1 MAQDIVKD
9 FYQDIPFNFIEDVI
23 SYKNTIL
30 ESNQILD
37 YLDLD
42 KLLRKKNLFNQ
53 TPEIKNVIEFGCG
66 TGWLTN
72 TLGHYYKKK
81 VTAVDFT
88 KKAINI
94 ASEVNKKLKLDS
106 LFFNSNIFEYND
118 EKKYDLVISMGV
130 LHHTFDCKKAFEKII
145 NFLKPGGYVYV
156 GLYHYYGRKP
166 MLNLLQGHARWFG
179 DNYSYDLFKKMNNS
193 MSDEKQNYSWF
204 RDQVLHPRETQHT
217 LLEVM
222 EWLNENSLVLQST
235 SINNYKNLKNFS
247 IYDLDQLEKNLE
259 NSSCKTN
266 QLDFKFNPGFF
277 TFCARK
283 KA

>member
-94 ASEVNKKLKLDS
+94 A
-106 LFFNSNIFEYND
+106 
-118 EKKYDLVISMGV
+118 
-130 LHHTFDCKKAFEKII
+130 
-145 NFLKPGGYVYV
+145 
-156 GLYHYYGRKP
+156 
-166 MLNLLQGHARWFG
+166 
-179 DNYSYDLFKKMNNS
+179 
-193 MSDEKQNYSWF
+193 
-204 RDQVLHPRETQHT
+204 
-217 LLEVM
+217 
-222 EWLNENSLVLQST
+222 
-235 SINNYKNLKNFS
+235 
-247 IYDLDQLEKNLE
+247 
-259 NSSCKTN
+259 
-266 QLDFKFNPGFF
+266 
-277 TFCARK
+277 
-283 KA
+283 